1 MSVQLGGGVGNQL
14 FQYYAGLSF
23 ALRNK
28 CLLNLYEYK
37 DSKAFLLHGS
47 RIQDFRIRS
56 SIMLLDD
63 KPDESFFEKLQYRSQ
78 RLKKGTPSFLFSQYT
93 HYRSPVLGFDPKLDL
108 LKPNLILSGYFQSYK
123 YFEAAVG
130 SNLELGTLDLVNDPT
145 SYYFELLSLVKD
157 FSTVALHVRRGDYV
171 QISATVGLLD
181 ATYYKRALEEL
192 GSAVE
197 RILVFSDD
205 VVAAQLLLGEVL
217 DSRVLFVSRI
227 LTPVESL
234 KLMSLC
240 DMVITA
246 NSSFSYWGAMMG
258 SKKTVVISPKKWFR
272 GEEDPEHL
280 SPDSWIQIP
289 STWQD

>member
-23 ALRNK
+23 ALRNN

-37 DSKAFLLHGS
+37 SSKAFLFHGS
-47 RIQDFRIRS
+47 RIEDFRIRS
-56 SIMLLDD
+56 SIKLLDD

-78 RLKKGTPSFLFSQYT
+78 RLKKGTPYFLLSQYS
-93 HYRSPVLGFDPKLDL
+93 HYRSPVLGFDPMLDF
-108 LKPNLILSGYFQSYK
+108 LKPNLTLSGYFQSYK
-123 YFEAAVG
+123 YFESAVG

-145 SYYFELLSLVKD
+145 AYYFELLSLVKD
-157 FSTVALHVRRGDYV
+157 FSTAAIHVRRGDYV

-181 ATYYKRALEEL
+181 ATYYKRALKEL

-205 VVAAQLLLGEVL
+205 VVAAQLLLRDVL

-227 LTPVESL
+227 LPPVESL

-272 GEEDPEHL
+272 GEEDPEQL